1 MNKKY
6 VIDENLYIEKYLIK
20 GSKFICYL
28 QYIEKKEEAQ
38 KFINNYKHN
47 NFSHNCYAYIIENK
61 KIIKFFDDGEPVG
74 TAGKAICDLLILLNV
89 TNIVVLVAR
98 KFGGTLL
105 GKNGLIKA
113 YKHGPLTILSKII
126 KYQLIS
132 CYEYEIALNIKNQ
145 KIILNF
151 LHQNNIKI
159 INQIFKND
167 IITITIVITDAI
179 IIEPLIK
186 QNLINNHKILKSF
199 TIKK

>member
-28 QYIEKKEEAQ
+28 QYVDNKKDAE

-47 NFSHNCYAYIIENK
+47 NFTHNCYVYIIEK
-61 KIIKFFDDGEPVG
+61 QKIIKYFDDGEPVG
-74 TAGKAICDLLILLNV
+74 TAGKAICDLLILLNI
-89 TNIVVLVAR
+89 TNIIVLVAR

-105 GKNGLIKA
+105 GKSGLIKA
-113 YKHGPLTILSKII
+113 YKQGPLTILSKLT
-126 KYQLIS
+126 KYKLVN
-132 CYEYEIALNIKNQ
+132 CYQYEISFNSKNQ
-145 KIILNF
+145 KIIFNF

-159 INQIFKND
+159 INQIFKNSIV
-167 IITITIVITDAI
+167 IIIIVITDFLV
-179 IIEPLIK
+179 IEPLIK
-186 QNLINNHKILKSF
+186 QNLLNNYKILKSL